1 MNSSFAALCTDFYV
15 NQKIS
20 LKMDLP
26 SNRETILHMMDR
38 VRKEIPAMSR
48 FRRFDDEVAL
58 ESPDD
63 EHNYCWLALRR
74 TSIRSGWVN
83 PVSLDRAYDLHRLII
98 EVAPYFLSISPID
111 VEHVEL
117 VYGFDLEAGDER
129 NEIVFDA
136 LLSQSQFASV
146 IDTERETML
155 DVQPFLAFSLST
167 KGDLQAFLEVKT
179 RPDQMEITSNGRL
192 NESPISVYLT
202 ARRHGPFQAMDELN
216 TTFGMLAG
224 HLERLAEERVIPNVV
239 VPLREAI
246 LSRP

>member
-15 NQKIS
+15 NQKIA

-38 VRKEIPAMSR
+38 VRKEFPAMGR

-74 TSIRSGWVN
+74 TSIRTGWVN
-83 PVSLDRAYDLHRLII
+83 PVSLDRAYDLHRLMI
-98 EVAPYFLSISPID
+98 EIAPYFLSISPID
-111 VEHVEL
+111 VEHIEL
-117 VYGFDLEAGDER
+117 VYGFDLEAGDDR
-129 NEIVFDA
+129 NAIVFDA

-146 IDTERETML
+146 VDADRETML
-155 DVQPFLAFSLST
+155 DVQPFMAFSLST

-179 RPDQMEITSNGRL
+179 RPDQMEISNGRL
-192 NESPISVYLT
+192 GESPISVYLT

-216 TTFGMLAG
+216 ATFGMLAG
-224 HLERLAEERVIPNVV
+224 HLERLAEERVIPNIV